1 MDYERLMKRALQ
13 LAKRAEGETA
23 HYPMVGALLVK
34 NGEIISQGYFKKPG
48 EPHAEVKAIEKAG
61 SNARGAT
68 LILNLEPCAH
78 YGTTPPCTEAII
90 RAGIKKVVA
99 GMIDPNP
106 LVCGK
111 GFKRLRSA
119 GIEVVS
125 GVLEKESRWLNRHF
139 VKYITT
145 GLPWVIL
152 KLASTID
159 GKIADRF
166 GNSKWISGEEA
177 RKYVHQLRKKVQVV
191 MVGIDTVLKDDPQ
204 LTVRLVPTKNQPRA
218 LVIDSRLKIP
228 LSAQVLS
235 RSGTIIA
242 CRSDARTNKQKQL
255 KKIGAEIIT
264 TTSDSSGK
272 VNLRQLMRK
281 LGKKKIASLL
291 CEGGAHLAG
300 ELLEQGLVDELHFI
314 FAPLLLPDGKSL
326 PLTMGKA
333 PWKLNRAISLYQP
346 GFRRLGKDFLFT
358 ALLREV

>member
-34 NGEIISQGYFKKPG
+34 NGKIISEGYFKKPG
-48 EPHAEVKAIEKAG
+48 EPHAEVIAIEKAK
-61 SNARGAT
+61 NRARGAT

-99 GMIDPNP
+99 GMTDPNP

-119 GIEVVS
+119 GIEVIE
-125 GVLEKESRWLNRHF
+125 GVLEKECRWLNRHF

-166 GNSKWISGEEA
+166 GNSQWISGEEA
-177 RKYVHQLRKKVQVV
+177 RRYVHQLRKKVQVV
-191 MVGIDTVLKDDPQ
+191 MVGIGTVLKDDPE
-204 LTVRLVPTKNQPRA
+204 LTVRLVPCKRQPQA
-218 LVIDSRLKIP
+218 LIIDSHLKIP
-228 LSAQVLS
+228 SSAKVL

-242 CRSDARTNKQKQL
+242 CRNDASKKKQKKLKKQKIEILTTSPNASGEVNL
-255 KKIGAEIIT
+255 KKIL
-264 TTSDSSGK
+264 K
-272 VNLRQLMRK
+272 K
-281 LGKKKIASLL
+281 LGEKKIASLL

-300 ELLEQGLVDELHFI
+300 ELLEQGLVDELHLI
-314 FAPLLLPDGKSL
+314 FAPYLLVDSRSL
-326 PLTMGKA
+326 PMLLGRSSRRLEKKI
-333 PWKLNRAISLYQP
+333 PLYQP
-346 GFRRLGKDFLFT
+346 SFRRLGKDFLFT
-358 ALLREV
+358 ALLQEV